1 MRENVIGVCL
11 VWQVREGL
19 STHSTTHINIVN
31 SLVPN
36 LLFIFL
42 KMVQK
47 LNYLHLCIISPFS
60 LCWNTGTVQL
70 SVCLESEL

>member
-36 LLFIFL
+36 LLFIFF
-42 KMVQK
+42 KNGAK
-47 LNYLHLCIISPFS
+47 A
-60 LCWNTGTVQL
+60 
-70 SVCLESEL
+70 